1 MRLRNLLFYLLTIGV
16 CGAAMY
22 TIAVRGGLLQL
33 TLQGQLT
40 SPPDS
45 GLWQQFKETY
55 HHNLTHPLAILLL
68 QIITI
73 IVAAR
78 VLGFICQKVG
88 LPTVIGEIAAG
99 IVLGPSFLASQFPA
113 YSAFLFP
120 PASLGNLQFLSQIGL
135 ILFMFVI
142 GMELNLGVLKD
153 RAQDALVVSHA
164 SIAIPFTAGMGL
176 AYLLYAK
183 FAPPGVAFL
192 SFALFLGVS
201 MSIAAF
207 PVLARIVHERGL
219 SKTRF
224 GSTIITFAAVDDIT
238 AWCILAVVIAIVKAG
253 SIISSLY
260 TVLMAFA
267 YLVLAF
273 RVVRPFLKKLGDVY
287 ADRESLSKP
296 IVAVFFMVLLVSAYA
311 TEVIG
316 IHALY
321 GAFVAGVIMP
331 PNMRFRAI
339 FIDKVEDVAVVLLLP
354 LFFVYTGL
362 RTEIGLLNNIG
373 LWKWAALILATA
385 VLAKFCGSMLA
396 ARFIGMK
403 WRESLMVGAL
413 MNTRGL
419 MELVV
424 LNIGYDLGVIGP
436 EIFAMMVIMALVTT
450 FMTGPTLDLI
460 DRLIPSHNTAPTLHE
475 ESEARKFK
483 VLVPFGDP
491 ERGRNMVRI
500 AHAFIRRNMH
510 AGVTALHMS
519 PSSELNQ
526 FNMAERERES
536 FRPIRHEARR
546 ESLRIEMLFK
556 PSNDIDKD
564 VLANLNSGQYD
575 MAIVGIGRSIYQG
588 TLLGRLVGITSRI
601 INPERLIDTITGR
614 EKLFEHTEFDDRVR
628 MFVRDARIP
637 LGIYVEK
644 GLEKLDRVV
653 VPLYSLGDSPL
664 LTYAQKLVHNNG
676 SHVTFLDVGGVFHQ
690 SPEVLTTAKAMEQAA
705 PDHVRL
711 VTEGDLNEAMLR
723 DQDLLLI
730 GLDSWRR
737 AVEKQSPWLSSA
749 PSMLI
754 MRP

>member
-1 MRLRNLLFYLLTIGV
+1 MRLRNIIFYLLTIGA

-22 TIAVRGGLLQL
+22 IIALRGDALELDVMGHLPA
-33 TLQGQLT
+33 
-40 SPPDS
+40 PPGS
-45 GLWQQFKETY
+45 GLWSQFKDTF

-73 IVAAR
+73 IVMAR
-78 VLGFICQKVG
+78 MLGFICQKVG

-99 IVLGPSFLASQFPA
+99 IILGPSFLATQFPA

-142 GMELNLGVLKD
+142 GMELNLSVLKD
-153 RAQDALVVSHA
+153 RAQDALIVSHA
-164 SIAIPFTAGMGL
+164 SIALPFTAGMGL

-192 SFALFLGVS
+192 GFALFLGVS

-207 PVLARIVHERGL
+207 PVLARIVQERGL
-219 SKTRF
+219 SKSRF
-224 GSTIITFAAVDDIT
+224 GSTAITFAAVDDVT
-238 AWCILAVVIAIVKAG
+238 AWCLLAVVIAIVKAG

-260 TVLMAFA
+260 TVLMALA
-267 YLVLAF
+267 YLLLMF
-273 RVVRPFLKKLGDVY
+273 RVVRPFLKKLGDVF

-296 IVAVFFMVLLVSAYA
+296 IVAVFFMVLLFSAYA

-331 PNMRFRAI
+331 PNLRFRTI

-362 RTEIGLLNNIG
+362 RTEIGLLNNVG
-373 LWKWAALILATA
+373 LWKWTGLILATA
-385 VLAKFCGSMLA
+385 VFTKFSGSALA
-396 ARFIGMK
+396 ARYIGMNV
-403 WRESLMVGAL
+403 RESLMVGAL

-460 DRLIPSHNTAPTLHE
+460 DRFFPARNAAPTFSE
-475 ESEARKFK
+475 ETEARRFK

-491 ERGRNMVRI
+491 ERGRNMVRV
-500 AHAFIRRNMH
+500 ANAFIRRNDN
-510 AGVTALHMS
+510 AGVVALHLS

-526 FNMAERERES
+526 FNVAERERDS
-536 FRPIRHEARR
+536 FRPIRHQAKRDAM
-546 ESLRIEMLFK
+546 RIEMLFK

-564 VLANLNSGQYD
+564 VVAAINSGVFD
-575 MAIVGIGRSIYQG
+575 MAIVGIGRSIYEG
-588 TLLGRLVGITSRI
+588 TLLGRLVGLTNRI
-601 INPERLIDTITGR
+601 INPERLIDTLTGR
-614 EKLFEHTEFDDRVR
+614 EKLFEQTEFDDRVR
-628 MFVRDARIP
+628 MIVREARVPI
-637 LGIYVEK
+637 GIYVEK
-644 GLEKLDRVV
+644 GFEKLDRVV
-653 VPLYSLGDSPL
+653 VPLFALGDSPL
-664 LTYAQKLVHNNG
+664 LTFAQKLVHNNG
-676 SHVTFLDVGGVFHQ
+676 TSITFVDLAGVFEQ
-690 SPEVLTTAKAMEQAA
+690 SPEMLAVVRGMEAAA

-711 VTEGDLNEAMLR
+711 ISQVDLNEAALK
-723 DQDLLLI
+723 DQDLMLI

-737 AVEKQSPWLSSA
+737 SVEKESPWLGSA

>member
-1 MRLRNLLFYLLTIGV
+1 MRLRNILFYVLTIGA
-16 CGAAMY
+16 CLGAMY
-22 TIAVRGGLLQL
+22 VVSFRGGLLQL
-33 TLQGQLT
+33 KVQGLLPT
-40 SPPDS
+40 PPET
-45 GLWQQFKETY
+45 GLWHQFKDTY

-73 IVAAR
+73 IAAAR
-78 VLGFICQKVG
+78 TLGFISQKVG

-99 IVLGPSFLASQFPA
+99 IILGPSFLASQFPA

-120 PASLGNLQFLSQIGL
+120 AASLGNLQFLAQIGL

-153 RAQDALVVSHA
+153 RAQAALIVSHA
-164 SIAIPFTAGMGL
+164 SIALSFTAGMGV

-192 SFALFLGVS
+192 GFALFLGVS

-224 GSTIITFAAVDDIT
+224 GSTVITIAAVDDVT
-238 AWCILAVVIAIVKAG
+238 AWCLLAVVIAIVKAG
-253 SIISSLY
+253 SIASSVY
-260 TVLMAFA
+260 TVLMTLA
-267 YLVLAF
+267 YLLLMF
-273 RVVRPFLKKLGDVY
+273 RVVRPFLMKLGDVF

-354 LFFVYTGL
+354 LFFVFTGL
-362 RTEIGLLNNIG
+362 RTEIGLLNNVG
-373 LWKWAALILATA
+373 LWKWCAVIVATA
-385 VLAKFCGSMLA
+385 VFAKFSGSALA
-396 ARFIGMK
+396 ARFTGMNG
-403 WRESLMVGAL
+403 RESLMVGAL

-460 DRLIPSHNTAPTLHE
+460 DRLLPARSAAPTLHE
-475 ESEARKFK
+475 EAEARKFK

-500 AHAFIRRNMH
+500 AHAFIRRNEN
-510 AGVTALHMS
+510 AGITALHLS
-519 PSSELNQ
+519 LSSELNQ
-526 FNMAERERES
+526 FNMAERERDS

-546 ESLRIEMLFK
+546 QAMRIELLFQ

-564 VLANLNSGQYD
+564 VLAGLNSGQYD
-575 MAIVGIGRSIYQG
+575 MAIVGIGRSIYEG

-601 INPERLIDTITGR
+601 INPERLIDTLTGR
-614 EKLFEHTEFDDRVR
+614 EKLFEQTDLDDRVR
-628 MFVRDARIP
+628 TIVREARLP

-644 GLEKLDRVV
+644 GFEKLDRVV
-653 VPLYSLGDSPL
+653 VPLFALADSPL

-676 SHVTFLDVGGVFHQ
+676 SVVTFVDAGTVFDQ
-690 SPEVLTTAKAMEQAA
+690 SPEVLANANAMMAAA

-711 VTEGDLNEAMLR
+711 VRANDLDATALH

-754 MRP
+754 LRP